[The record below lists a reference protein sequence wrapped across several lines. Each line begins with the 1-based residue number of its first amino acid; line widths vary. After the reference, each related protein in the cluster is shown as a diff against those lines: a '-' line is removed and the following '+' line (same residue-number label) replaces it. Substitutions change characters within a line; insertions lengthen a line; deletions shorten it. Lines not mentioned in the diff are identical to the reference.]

1 MAPQFTMRPRDRRVQ
16 VAFPVRLTC
25 QVIGF
30 PKPDVTWYHNH
41 NPIIIGDDGKIQF
54 SSFENIRKPKKP
66 ILIYPFFCCCVFWV
80 PSQIVTATAWTA
92 ISTRWRSPLPNS
104 TTPASTASKAVIL
117 RYTQVVHYIIS
128 PRDFCS
134 EMMGG
139 PVSLSL
145 SLCSSFD
152 LKTGITLPMIQND
165 DIESSAITPARIT
178 PVRL

>member
-16 VAFPVRLTC
+16 VTFPVRLTC

-54 SSFENIRKPKKP
+54 SSFENIRKTQKTNFD
-66 ILIYPFFCCCVFWV
+66 LSFFIFLCVFWV

-139 PVSLSL
+139 AGL